1 MGRFITTV
9 IGASKAKIAL
19 LLLAGLM
26 GAIAAGAAPAGSD
39 NDVPRVVVK
48 YSEASLGNEAG
59 VADLY
64 RRITVAARQV
74 CPTAQVGDF
83 LSQIVAKECQD
94 AAVSRAI
101 QQIDNSRLARLYAA
115 RSKNG

>member
-1 MGRFITTV
+1 MGSLTGV
-9 IGASKAKIAL
+9 
-19 LLLAGLM
+19 
-26 GAIAAGAAPAGSD
+26 IAAGAACAGSD

-48 YSEASLGNEAG
+48 FNEASLATEAG

-64 RRITVAARQV
+64 HRITVAARQV
-74 CPTAQVGDF
+74 CPTAQIGDF
-83 LSQIVAKECQD
+83 LSQRVAKGCQD

-101 QQIDNSRLARLYAA
+101 QQIDNSRLATLYAA